1 MQFPREMHSQLEIT
15 SFTDAIA
22 MAFGVRRRFVHAH
35 TAAMLDAFGRVVDLT
50 VFSRSDSSVD
60 TALGWA
66 GCFAANE
73 LSVRRMVVLSAVG
86 ESVAHEPREADIDV
100 LRHARTRFA
109 ELGVLVVDWL
119 QCDGNVVR
127 SIDLASDGEGWRLAA
142 AVR

>member
-1 MQFPREMHSQLEIT
+1 MQSHLEIT

-22 MAFGVRRRFVHAH
+22 TAFGMRRLFTDAH
-35 TAAMLDAFGRVVDLT
+35 SAALLDAFGRVLDLT
-50 VFSRSDSSVD
+50 VFSRPDNSID

-66 GCFAANE
+66 GCFAANDGT
-73 LSVRRMVVLSAVG
+73 VRRMVLLSAVG
-86 ESVAHEPREADIDV
+86 DSVAHEPREADVEV
-100 LRHARTRFA
+100 LRSARVRFA

-142 AVR
+142 AVA

>member
-1 MQFPREMHSQLEIT
+1 VQSHLEIT

-22 MAFGVRRRFVHAH
+22 TAFGVRRQFTHAH
-35 TAAMLDAFGRVVDLT
+35 TAVMVDSFGQVIDLT
-50 VFSRSDSSVD
+50 VFSRPDSSID

-73 LSVRRMVVLSAVG
+73 GTARRMVLVSAVA
-86 ESVAHEPREADIDV
+86 ESVAHEPRHADV
-100 LRHARTRFA
+100 EWLQQARARFS

-127 SIDLASDGEGWRLAA
+127 SVDLASDGEGWRLAA
-142 AVR
+142 AVA

>member
-1 MQFPREMHSQLEIT
+1 MYSDLEIR

-22 MAFGVRRRFVHAH
+22 TAFGVRRQFTHGH
-35 TAAMLDAFGRVVDLT
+35 TAALLDSFGQVLDLT
-50 VFSRSDSSVD
+50 VFSRPENSVE

-66 GCFAANE
+66 GCFAA
-73 LSVRRMVVLSAVG
+73 SDGTVRRMVLLSAVAD
-86 ESVAHEPREADIDV
+86 SVAHEPRAADVDV
-100 LRHARTRFA
+100 LRRARLRFN

-142 AVR
+142 AVA

>member
-1 MQFPREMHSQLEIT
+1 MQPHLEIM

-22 MAFGVRRRFVHAH
+22 TAFGVRRQFTHAH
-35 TAAMLDAFGRVVDLT
+35 TAALLDSRGQVLDLT
-50 VFSRSDSSVD
+50 VFSRADNTVE

-66 GCFAANE
+66 GCFAANDGT
-73 LSVRRMVVLSAVG
+73 VRRMVLLSAVDAG
-86 ESVAHEPREADIDV
+86 VDHEPTDADLEV
-100 LRHARTRFA
+100 LRLARCRFA

-142 AVR
+142 AVG

>member
-1 MQFPREMHSQLEIT
+1 MQSHLEIT

-22 MAFGVRRRFVHAH
+22 TAFGVRRQFTHGH
-35 TAAMLDAFGRVVDLT
+35 TAALLDTFGRVLDLT
-50 VFSRSDSSVD
+50 VFSRPDNSID

-66 GCFAANE
+66 GCFAANDGT
-73 LSVRRMVVLSAVG
+73 VRRLVLLSAVG
-86 ESVAHEPREADIDV
+86 NSVAHEPREADVEV
-100 LRHARTRFA
+100 LRAARVRFA

-142 AVR
+142 AVA

>member
-1 MQFPREMHSQLEIT
+1 MQSHLEIT

-22 MAFGVRRRFVHAH
+22 TAFGVRRRFTHAH
-35 TAAMLDAFGRVVDLT
+35 TAALIDGRGQVVDLT
-50 VFSRSDSSVD
+50 VFSLPASSVD

-66 GCFAANE
+66 GCFAANDG
-73 LSVRRMVVLSAVG
+73 SVRRMVLVSAIADSVG
-86 ESVAHEPREADIDV
+86 HEPREADVAV
-100 LRHARTRFA
+100 LHRARVRFA

-142 AVR
+142 ACERSLS